1 VCDGDIVVGCRQAS
15 ESRLNSSTSVNQRFP
30 RNDLQAMACM
40 GSDHCALILQG
51 DTQAD
56 FNRGF
61 RFESFWIKMPGFME
75 AVKDAWDNPVNSQ
88 DPLLVFHVKLLRTA
102 KALKIW
108 RRRNFSNWKLRTAIL
123 QLILLELEKNPRTKE
138 FVIAGTR
145 VQKIHKGEASGSS
158 GYPKEQS

>member
-1 VCDGDIVVGCRQAS
+1 
-15 ESRLNSSTSVNQRFP
+15 
-30 RNDLQAMACM
+30 
-40 GSDHCALILQG
+40 
-51 DTQAD
+51 
-56 FNRGF
+56 
-61 RFESFWIKMPGFME
+61 MPGFME

-123 QLILLELEKNPRTKE
+123 QLILLELEKSPRTKA

-158 GYPKEQS
+158 GYPK